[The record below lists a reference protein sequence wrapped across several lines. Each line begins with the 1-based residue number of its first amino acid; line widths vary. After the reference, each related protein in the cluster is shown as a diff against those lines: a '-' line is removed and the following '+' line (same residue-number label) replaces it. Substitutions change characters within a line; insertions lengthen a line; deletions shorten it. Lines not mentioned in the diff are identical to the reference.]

1 MAAADPLVLGNGLSR
16 VSHHLT
22 VGLSR
27 WTGTRGRIRV
37 IAESGH
43 FSATFVDSL
52 TTICIKARVQTQHCE
67 LGGVHKSFCYSD
79 RGAPI
84 AGFGRFCQ
92 VFRFFAS
99 PSPAGA
105 LFDSRND
112 RLPVNWF
119 TPFRIGLFRVFSG
132 CPVDPCAIMQFL
144 WDRYRPLRSS
154 LAADRA
160 PASHKSL
167 ITFMLA

>member
-119 TPFRIGLFRVFSG
+119 TPFRIEALLRMSSDEGTGLLKTQGISFSISVTGCCGVALKERRSRSRV
-132 CPVDPCAIMQFL
+132 
-144 WDRYRPLRSS
+144 PLARIS
-154 LAADRA
+154 
-160 PASHKSL
+160 
-167 ITFMLA
+167 